1 MKIIAFFK
9 NRLRGLTDAISR
21 YPLTTA
27 FLVIAAIINAIDI
40 NNEKDLSK
48 TLLTL
53 AVGAFLSAV
62 SQVVYERFFS
72 KTSIRFGLMI
82 FVIVLTA
89 GYYLI
94 ILPASTLSMEIMI
107 RTAVA
112 LFALLFAFIWVPVI
126 KSKISFNNSFMIAF
140 KAFFNSLLFSVVI
153 FGGVALIISAI
164 DLLITSVDYRAYSHA
179 GNIIFILFAPM
190 YFLSLIPIYPGES
203 NKGSEETKRQTDVV
217 LRAAKC
223 PKFFEIL
230 ISYIIIPLITVFTI
244 ILLVYII
251 KNIGGEFWSDNLLE
265 PMIVSYSIFVI
276 VVYLLASELENKF
289 TVLFRKI
296 LPKVLVPIVVF
307 QIISSLL
314 SLSET
319 GITHTRYYVI
329 LYGLFAAVSGIL
341 LSFLP
346 VRKNGSVAALLIIF
360 SIFSIV
366 PPVDAFSISKSSQI
380 NLVEKVL
387 LENKMLEEDT
397 ITPNSHLSN
406 EDKKTITNAMSYLNT
421 MDYTK
426 ELAWLPKDFDYY
438 EDFSDTFGFR
448 EYYESD
454 KLNESV
460 YVSLEPNT
468 SISITGYDTFVYSN
482 IYFYSNEPANKANN
496 EENLVTFEKGGDRF
510 SLMKVMTEDQSLYKV
525 YNEHQEE
532 LIYFDTKVILDKFY
546 DFPVS
551 KERLPIE
558 EATFTAENENASL
571 KVVAQNVNIDKMKN
585 DTNYMM
591 DLYIFVKVK

>member
-1 MKIIAFFK
+1 M
-9 NRLRGLTDAISR
+9 S
-21 YPLTTA
+21 
-27 FLVIAAIINAIDI
+27 
-40 NNEKDLSK
+40 
-48 TLLTL
+48 
-53 AVGAFLSAV
+53 
-62 SQVVYERFFS
+62 
-72 KTSIRFGLMI
+72 
-82 FVIVLTA
+82 
-89 GYYLI
+89 
-94 ILPASTLSMEIMI
+94 
-107 RTAVA
+107 
-112 LFALLFAFIWVPVI
+112 
-126 KSKISFNNSFMIAF
+126 
-140 KAFFNSLLFSVVI
+140 
-153 FGGVALIISAI
+153 
-164 DLLITSVDYRAYSHA
+164 
-179 GNIIFILFAPM
+179 
-190 YFLSLIPIYPGES
+190 
-203 NKGSEETKRQTDVV
+203 
-217 LRAAKC
+217 
-223 PKFFEIL
+223 KFFEIL
-230 ISYIIIPLITVFTI
+230 ISYIIIPLIAVFTI

-265 PMIVSYSIFVI
+265 PMIVSYSITVI
-276 VVYLLASELENKF
+276 VLYLLASELENKF

-387 LENKMLEEDT
+387 LENKMIEEDT
-397 ITPNSHLSN
+397 ITPNSNVSN

-438 EDFSDTFGFR
+438 EDFSDTFGFM

-571 KVVAQNVNIDKMKN
+571 KVVAQNVNIDKMTN
-585 DTNYMM
+585 NTNYMM

>member
-1 MKIIAFFK
+1 MKIIAFLE

-27 FLVIAAIINAIDI
+27 FLVIAAIINTIDI
-40 NNEKDLSK
+40 NNDKDLSK

-53 AVGAFLSAV
+53 VVGAFLSAV

-82 FVIVLTA
+82 FVILLTV

-94 ILPASTLSMEIMI
+94 ILPASTLGMEII
-107 RTAVA
+107 TRTAVA

-140 KAFFNSLLFSVVI
+140 KSFFNSLLFSIVI
-153 FGGVALIISAI
+153 YGGVALIISAI
-164 DLLITSVDYRAYSHA
+164 DLLIFSIDYRAYSHA
-179 GNIIFILFAPM
+179 GNIIFIIFTPI
-190 YFLSLIPIYPGES
+190 YFLSLIPIFPAQS
-203 NKGSEETKRQTDVV
+203 NKDPDETKRLTAVA
-217 LRAAKC
+217 LKAANC
-223 PKFFEIL
+223 PKFFAIL
-230 ISYIIIPLITVFTI
+230 ISYIIIPLIVVFTI
-244 ILLVYII
+244 ILLVYMI

-265 PMIVSYSIFVI
+265 PMIVSYSISVI

-329 LYGLFAAVSGIL
+329 LYGLFAAVSGLL

-346 VRKNGSVAALLIIF
+346 VRKNGIVAALLIAF
-360 SIFSIV
+360 SIFSII

-387 LENKMLEEDT
+387 SENGMIEEHV
-397 ITPNSHLSN
+397 IKPNSNLSN
-406 EDKKTITNAMSYLNT
+406 EDKKKITNAMSYLNR

-426 ELAWLPKDFDYY
+426 ELEWLPQDFDYY
-438 EDFSDTFGFR
+438 KDFSDTFGFM

-454 KLNESV
+454 NMTESV
-460 YVSLEPNT
+460 YVSLEPDT
-468 SISITGYDTFVYSN
+468 SISITGYDTFIYSN
-482 IYFYSNEPANKANN
+482 IYSYHDERINKGNN
-496 EENLVTFEKGGDRF
+496 EESLVAFEKGEDRF
-510 SLMKVMTEDQSLYKV
+510 NLMKVVTEDQILYKV

-551 KERLPIE
+551 KERLAIE
-558 EATFTAENENASL
+558 EATFTTENENASL
-571 KVVAQNVNIDKMKN
+571 KVVAQNVNIDKMTT